1 MSLLQPQPTLAQEKY
16 LRPKRLT
23 ATGTFDA
30 TIDSVE
36 VIFQTTTL
44 QHDPERALYNIDGR
58 HADNSVTIK
67 EIHIRIP
74 DNVRTG
80 SIIDLSKQEF
90 TEVAVW
96 YSLRSP
102 TEHYSVDCTAGTL
115 TILTLSHGVI
125 AISGELRG
133 TTEADPNGNSH
144 VVDVDFD
151 LVS

>member
-1 MSLLQPQPTLAQEKY
+1 MSLLQPQPTLAQQKY

-23 ATGTFDA
+23 ATGPFDVK
-30 TIDSVE
+30 IDLVT

-44 QHDPERALYNIDGR
+44 QHDPVRALYSIDGR

-67 EIHIRIP
+67 EIHIRFP

-80 SIIDLSKQEF
+80 AIIDLAKQEF
-90 TEVAVW
+90 SDVAVW
-96 YSLRSP
+96 YSLKSP
-102 TEHYSVDCTAGTL
+102 TEHYSVDCTSGTL
-115 TILTLSHGVI
+115 TILTLTPGVI
-125 AISGELRG
+125 AISGTLRG
-133 TTEADPNGNSH
+133 ATEADPNGNRH